1 MPHSIVKNQT
11 IHMGIITLSKS
22 AQLLWL
28 LACGH
33 LITLLIVWLLPLTF
47 IWQALV
53 SVLAVASLAFYSMR
67 DALRR
72 LPGSV
77 VAIQFLADGRIETQN
92 QSGTWIA
99 GSLRPGSFVAPY
111 LTTLAYQPDE
121 KYFHRHLIVLPDMLD
136 AESFRQLRVY
146 LRWNSP

>member
-1 MPHSIVKNQT
+1 
-11 IHMGIITLSKS
+11 MGIITLSKS
-22 AQLLWL
+22 AQLIWL

-33 LITLLIVWLLPLTF
+33 LITMLVIWLLPLPF
-47 IWQALV
+47 IWQVLLSALV
-53 SVLAVASLAFYSMR
+53 VASLAFYSIR

-77 VAIQFLADGRIETQN
+77 VAIKFLAEGRVETQN

-121 KYFHRHLIVLPDMLD
+121 KYFRRHLIILPDMLD
-136 AESFRQLRVY
+136 AESFRQLRVH